1 MMMPKGQGTRGTKDV
16 VLAYDD
22 YAMGSMITRD
32 VTLAYD
38 DYAKGTWDGTP
49 A

>member
-1 MMMPKGQGTRGTKDV
+1 MMMPKGQGTRGTQDV
-16 VLAYDD
+16 TLAHDD